1 MENNNKIYRVRVL
14 YYKECNWT
22 SGDITLSEKYFVLK
36 YNAEREIERLT
47 KVFGSGEYE
56 VYNHEIFGTKIFE
69 GELISTE
76 REIILS
82 IENPQLDAEYLH
94 VMLKPEEI
102 ELEDSVRL
110 FTVTREQKHISNFE
124 IEEYE
129 DVDEEGER

>member
-1 MENNNKIYRVRVL
+1 MESGNKIYRVRVL
-14 YYKECNWT
+14 YYKECNWAN
-22 SGDITLSEKYFVLK
+22 GDIVLSEKYFVLK

-69 GELISTE
+69 GELISTKQ
-76 REIILS
+76 EIILS

>member
-56 VYNHEIFGTKIFE
+56 VYNHELVGTKIFE
-69 GELISTE
+69 GEFLNTE

-110 FTVTREQKHISNFE
+110 FTITKERKHTSIFDMEDDFEE
-124 IEEYE
+124 IE
-129 DVDEEGER
+129 